1 MVYGTVATGTKGGG
15 FDARF
20 LRTNDSPFF
29 EYDEETAINYEVGV
43 KSSLLSGLMTLNA
56 AAFFTTVEDYQV
68 SIFDGATAF
77 FVQNAAEVE
86 SKGVEVEVQWA
97 PTERLRVNF
106 AGTYLDATYAEF
118 PQRAVLDPV
127 GLRARQPRQLR
138 GHRHADSLPRC
149 LR

>member
-1 MVYGTVATGTKGGG
+1 
-15 FDARF
+15 
-20 LRTNDSPFF
+20 
-29 EYDEETAINYEVGV
+29 
-43 KSSLLSGLMTLNA
+43 
-56 AAFFTTVEDYQV
+56 V

-97 PTERLRVNF
+97 PTDGLRVSF

-118 PQRAVLDPV
+118 PNAPCWTLT
-127 GLRARQPRQLR
+127 GLRAGQPRQLR